1 MSREATENRQRF
13 VCAGRPKPTGC
24 ANTPARRS
32 TAGTSAVRM
41 SARQERAPQRVK
53 RGEHVDML
61 ADRRKRLVVRL
72 RKRHGVERRRQHVA
86 NRRDGSVFLGKMMR
100 HK

>member
-1 MSREATENRQRF
+1 MDEDASSTGTAG
-13 VCAGRPKPTGC
+13 CAAAVAELPTG
-24 ANTPARRS
+24 AA
-32 TAGTSAVRM
+32 AVRM
-41 SARQERAPQRVK
+41 SAHGPSAPQRVK

-86 NRRDGSVFLGKMMR
+86 NRRDGGVFLGKMMR